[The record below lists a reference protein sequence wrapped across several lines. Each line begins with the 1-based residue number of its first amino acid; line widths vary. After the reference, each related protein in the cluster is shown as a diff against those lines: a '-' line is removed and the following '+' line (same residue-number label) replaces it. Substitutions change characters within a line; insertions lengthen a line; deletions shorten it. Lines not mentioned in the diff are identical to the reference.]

1 MKNKISIL
9 VIALGI
15 FMPQIASAAWYDF
28 INPFSWFR
36 EEKIEYQNEN
46 IDSQPDRASQSEVIS
61 PTPPTTEP
69 EIIEKTVIKEVRV
82 PVEKVVEKTV
92 TVQDQTIVTE
102 NTTLKAK
109 IKELESKYNQC
120 SASLSKLQTI
130 ISQTEVQ
137 KEVLETKIKQ
147 IEGQIYTLNNF
158 SYICTISSSGS
169 SSCQNNVSEQESWSL
184 VSQLEGKKSQLQ
196 LELSK
201 L

>member
-109 IKELESKYNQC
+109 IKELESKYNQ
-120 SASLSKLQTI
+120 
-130 ISQTEVQ
+130 
-137 KEVLETKIKQ
+137 
-147 IEGQIYTLNNF
+147 
-158 SYICTISSSGS
+158 
-169 SSCQNNVSEQESWSL
+169 
-184 VSQLEGKKSQLQ
+184 
-196 LELSK
+196 
-201 L
+201 